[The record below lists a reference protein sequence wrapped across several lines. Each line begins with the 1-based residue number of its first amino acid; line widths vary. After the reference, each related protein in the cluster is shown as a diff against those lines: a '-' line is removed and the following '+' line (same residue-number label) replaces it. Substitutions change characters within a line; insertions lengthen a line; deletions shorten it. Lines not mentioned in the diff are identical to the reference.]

1 FLAVTVPSIEIVLYQ
16 TSDFKRYLF
25 VGGDGAAA
33 VAWSADSQLVAL
45 TLAQQRLVRLWNIS
59 SNHEGPVLEALA
71 PPGLR
76 LVLLSKDGN
85 RLIAATYKEVRI
97 WNLAGSPEKLNL
109 YGHVGGVP
117 GITFSPDGTQL
128 ASTGKDQQVKIWNP
142 ATGQLLRTL
151 PGFEGP
157 VE

>member
-1 FLAVTVPSIEIVLYQ
+1 
-16 TSDFKRYLF
+16 
-25 VGGDGAAA
+25 
-33 VAWSADSQLVAL
+33 
-45 TLAQQRLVRLWNIS
+45 
-59 SNHEGPVLEALA
+59 

-151 PGFEGP
+151 PGFEGR
-157 VE
+157 VETIAFSADGKWLATGDWSGAIRIWDVATWQELLSLKHELGRIIGAIAFSPDGRYFAACGEKGTTLWRV